1 MTRDSH
7 GHYHGT
13 GGETSE
19 GILPVTTQPDTD
31 APPTTEERAAAL
43 GARLQADRL
52 AHDHHDQH
60 HTHHRH
66 GDCPR
71 CYPSD
76 APQEGRPTTPQTE
89 AGRDEFVQ
97 AAFGRIEAARAM
109 GDGFTATA
117 IRVELKAMWET
128 GARRAAAGALPSVEG
143 RDPLAEAVIEALDV
157 YGSMGNGE
165 GWTLDRDVIGT
176 LWLALTPG
184 EKARTGY
191 DVTAM
196 DARMAPPEA
205 SER

>member
-1 MTRDSH
+1 
-7 GHYHGT
+7 
-13 GGETSE
+13 
-19 GILPVTTQPDTD
+19 VTTQPDTD
-31 APPTTEERAAAL
+31 APPTHEHVWTREYAPNYRQASEADDWREECACGETRT
-43 GARLQADRL
+43 G
-52 AHDHHDQH
+52 
-60 HTHHRH
+60 
-66 GDCPR
+66 
-71 CYPSD
+71 SD